1 MKKYLI
7 ILLILAGSAYGQYMG
22 SNPNS
27 GRGIPYFK
35 FNVFRIYQDTSAH
48 IIGVSEILY
57 DDLTF
62 ELFRDEYHAE
72 YEITIFIQDEDG
84 EKTLGYITRNYKVT
98 LKDFKKTNSRKIKD
112 RHSIQFPLNPG
123 EYKFVAI
130 ITDINN
136 GKRVKRNLETEID
149 DIFDTGILISDIL
162 FYQVN
167 PKSGERLILL
177 DNNFNREE
185 TEIWVHVSIAT
196 ISDEDPI
203 DISIQY
209 YESQDNKTILSD
221 TTIAPMKMVNLWH
234 KVDLRNKKESQN
246 SLLISASQG
255 GKEYENSR
263 AITFFWTRSPQT
275 DTDIKNALK
284 QMIYVAPE
292 DSIDKY
298 LELGREDQI
307 GYFIRF
313 WKMMDPSPKSE
324 HNELKDE
331 YFHRI
336 NQANQ
341 FYTFFKNP
349 GCFTDRGRILIKF
362 GPPDE
367 IDRHPFDDYSR
378 PYIIWIYHNLKKTF
392 LFVDTAGI
400 GEYRLDPD
408 YYIYEFN

>member
-1 MKKYLI
+1 
-7 ILLILAGSAYGQYMG
+7 
-22 SNPNS
+22 
-27 GRGIPYFK
+27 
-35 FNVFRIYQDTSAH
+35 
-48 IIGVSEILY
+48 
-57 DDLTF
+57 
-62 ELFRDEYHAE
+62 
-72 YEITIFIQDEDG
+72 
-84 EKTLGYITRNYKVT
+84 
-98 LKDFKKTNSRKIKD
+98 
-112 RHSIQFPLNPG
+112 
-123 EYKFVAI
+123 
-130 ITDINN
+130 
-136 GKRVKRNLETEID
+136 
-149 DIFDTGILISDIL
+149 
-162 FYQVN
+162 
-167 PKSGERLILL
+167 
-177 DNNFNREE
+177 
-185 TEIWVHVSIAT
+185 
-196 ISDEDPI
+196 
-203 DISIQY
+203 
-209 YESQDNKTILSD
+209 
-221 TTIAPMKMVNLWH
+221 
-234 KVDLRNKKESQN
+234 
-246 SLLISASQG
+246 
-255 GKEYENSR
+255 
-263 AITFFWTRSPQT
+263 
-275 DTDIKNALK
+275 
-284 QMIYVAPE
+284 MIYVAPE

-378 PYIIWIYHNLKKTF
+378 PYVIWIYHNLKKTF